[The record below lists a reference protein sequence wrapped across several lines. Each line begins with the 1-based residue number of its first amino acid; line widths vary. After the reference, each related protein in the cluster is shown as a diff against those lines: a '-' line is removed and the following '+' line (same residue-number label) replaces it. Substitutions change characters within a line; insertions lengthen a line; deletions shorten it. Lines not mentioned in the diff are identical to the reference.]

1 GALFGTGGPPYVIYL
16 THRIKDKSRLRATL
30 SGLLMLDG
38 LFRVGTFLVAGL
50 LGIHLLPLLLA
61 STPVILLALYL
72 GHRVHIGI
80 SDRQML
86 KLVGT
91 LLLISGGALLMKVWN

>member
-1 GALFGTGGPPYVIYL
+1 MIYL

-38 LFRVGTFLVAGL
+38 LFRVGTFPVAGL

-61 STPVILLALYL
+61 STPVILLAFNWD
-72 GHRVHIGI
+72 IAFI
-80 SDRQML
+80 SASATGRC
-86 KLVGT
+86 
-91 LLLISGGALLMKVWN
+91 